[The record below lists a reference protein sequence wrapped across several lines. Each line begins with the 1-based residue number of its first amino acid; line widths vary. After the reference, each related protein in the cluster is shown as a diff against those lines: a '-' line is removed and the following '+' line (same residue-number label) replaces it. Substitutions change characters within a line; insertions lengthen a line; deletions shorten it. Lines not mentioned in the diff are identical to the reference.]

1 MKMKEAMA
9 IIDAKEK
16 GFMVHFEKVEGGILG
31 SDYFPDKNTGEDLI
45 KTEGEAWELA
55 RRFANATSPKE
66 YVNIYV
72 VDNKFYPV
80 SGYERKKLHE
90 YRVSS

>member
-1 MKMKEAMA
+1 MKEAMA

-16 GFMVHFEKVEGGILG
+16 GFRVAFEKVGGGVLR
-31 SDYFPDKNTGEDLI
+31 SDYFPDKDAGEDLI
-45 KTEGEAWELA
+45 KTEEEAWELA
-55 RRFANATSPKE
+55 KRFANAVSPKE

-72 VDNKFYPV
+72 VDNKSYPV